1 MLKQRIATAAVML
14 AVFMSALFLLPTSL
28 FAAPVAAVVAAGAY
42 EWAVLVGVRGAAGL
56 VFSGTCAGLFAA
68 TIWGWQAVD
77 PSHTG
82 LVVVYA
88 LASVFW
94 ILVVPFWLSRGFT
107 IRSKALA
114 LAIGL
119 VVVVPAG
126 LSVVSFHSIA
136 PQTLLMLLVLIWG
149 ADTSAYFIGRAFG
162 RHKLAPAISPG
173 KTWEGVA
180 GAQVATLVYA
190 VACVVISP
198 SLQTMVQGGNWAP
211 FLGVASLLC
220 AISIVGDLF
229 ESLIKRQAM
238 VKDSGTLLPGHGG
251 VLDRIDSITSTVP
264 VAALLFYVLA
274 GGA

>member
-14 AVFMSALFLLPTSL
+14 AVFLSALFLLPTSL

-56 VFSGTCAGLFAA
+56 VLSGTCAGLFAA

>member
-1 MLKQRIATAAVML
+1 MRIENDIKLGFKDVMIRPKRSTL
-14 AVFMSALFLLPTSL
+14 QSRAEVSLLRN
-28 FAAPVAAVVAAGAY
+28 FKF
-42 EWAVLVGVRGAAGL
+42 R
-56 VFSGTCAGLFAA
+56 
-68 TIWGWQAVD
+68 
-77 PSHTG
+77 
-82 LVVVYA
+82 
-88 LASVFW
+88 
-94 ILVVPFWLSRGFT
+94 
-107 IRSKALA
+107 
-114 LAIGL
+114 
-119 VVVVPAG
+119 
-126 LSVVSFHSIA
+126 HS
-136 PQTLLMLLVLIWG
+136 
-149 ADTSAYFIGRAFG
+149 
-162 RHKLAPAISPG
+162 G